1 MITPEQLRQMKAAF
15 NGLSSRLAIQKKL
28 SALALERLEDAERQ
42 RDELA
47 AACDALSV
55 AIRDAEE
62 GGKQESAAE
71 GTKGPTADSRNSS
84 HSMVGELGGNIPA
97 PAEEGKRTR
106 KSRKGGTP

>member
-1 MITPEQLRQMKAAF
+1 MISPEQLEKMKNAF
-15 NGLSSRLAIQKKL
+15 NSLSGRLAIQKKL
-28 SALALERLEDAERQ
+28 AALALERVEDAERQ

-71 GTKGPTADSRNSS
+71 GSATDSRNSS
-84 HSMVGELGGNIPA
+84 HSMVGELPENVAETDEESKLPRRRHKKEGGRP
-97 PAEEGKRTR
+97 
-106 KSRKGGTP
+106 